1 MKLFFLDSMKFN
13 VDTLNTIL
21 IIVSLILAYLLPF
34 ELFLISYA
42 ILGPLHY
49 ITEINW
55 IQNKKYFVKGKYW
68 LQLCIVFSLIVAVPA
83 LVDLNIIESYLSE
96 DLLNMANNVR
106 PYSNMAIFLC
116 LVIAYSLLFI
126 KKDYLRVLVI
136 SIMAVLSFILVNES
150 TFSLVV
156 GILLPT
162 LIHVYLFTLLFMWYG
177 TLKKNS
183 KVGSFNVVLL
193 MVIPFVIYLIPSQE
207 SWRKL
212 SEYVINTYVESNFYL
227 LNVYVSKLIGAS
239 DGTNFNFSDVITRKI
254 QLFISFA
261 YTYHYLNWFSKTTV
275 IGWHKNIN
283 TRKLILLLVIWISS
297 IALYAYNFKLGL
309 ILLLFLSFM
318 HVYLEFPIN
327 IISIREISK
336 HYFAKLNNV
345 KEN

>member
-1 MKLFFLDSMKFN
+1 MKFN
-13 VDTLNTIL
+13 TDTLNTLL
-21 IIVSLILAYLLPF
+21 IIVSLILAYMLPF

-55 IQNKKYFVKGKYW
+55 IQNKKYFVKEKYW
-68 LQLCIVFSLIVAVPA
+68 LQLCVVFALIVAVPA
-83 LVDLNIIESYLSE
+83 LVDLKIVESYLSE
-96 DLLNMANNVR
+96 NLLKITNSIR
-106 PYSNMAIFLC
+106 SYSNMAIFLC

-126 KKDYLRVLVI
+126 KKVYFRFIVVA
-136 SIMAVLSFILVNES
+136 IMAILSFILVNES
-150 TFSLVV
+150 TFNLVV

-177 TLKKNS
+177 TLKKSS

-193 MVIPFVIYLIPSQE
+193 MLIPFVIYLLPYQD

-212 SEYVINTYVESNFYL
+212 SEYVTNTYVESNFYL

-239 DGTNFNFSDVITRKI
+239 DGTNFNFSDIITRKI

-283 TRKLILLLVIWISS
+283 ASKLILLLVIWISS
-297 IALYAYNFKLGL
+297 VALYAYNFKLGL

-318 HVYLEFPIN
+318 HVFLEFPIN

-336 HYFAKLNNV
+336 HYITKLNNV

>member
-1 MKLFFLDSMKFN
+1 MKFN

-49 ITEINW
+49 VTEINW
-55 IQNKKYFVKGKYW
+55 IQNKKYFVKGKFW
-68 LQLCIVFSLIVAVPA
+68 LQLCIVFALIVAVPA
-83 LVDLNIIESYLSE
+83 LVDLNIVESYLSE
-96 DLLNMANNVR
+96 DLLNMANNLR

-126 KKDYLRVLVI
+126 KKVYLRVLVI
-136 SIMAVLSFILVNES
+136 SIMTALSFILVNES

-183 KVGSFNVVLL
+183 KVGSFNVVFL

-212 SEYVINTYVESNFYL
+212 SDYVINTYVESNFYL

-318 HVYLEFPIN
+318 HVFLEFPIN

>member
-1 MKLFFLDSMKFN
+1 MKFN

-68 LQLCIVFSLIVAVPA
+68 LQLCILFALIVAVPA
-83 LVDLNIIESYLSE
+83 LVDLNIVESYLSE
-96 DLLNMANNVR
+96 DLLNMVNNVR

-126 KKDYLRVLVI
+126 KKVYLRVLVI

-177 TLKKNS
+177 TLRKNS
-183 KVGSFNVVLL
+183 KVGSFNVVFL

-283 TRKLILLLVIWISS
+283 TRKLIFLLVIWISS

-318 HVYLEFPIN
+318 HVFLEFPIN

-336 HYFAKLNNV
+336 HYITKLNNV

>member
-1 MKLFFLDSMKFN
+1 MKFN

-49 ITEINW
+49 VTEINW
-55 IQNKKYFVKGKYW
+55 IQNKKYFVKGKFW
-68 LQLCIVFSLIVAVPA
+68 LQLCIVFALIVAVPA
-83 LVDLNIIESYLSE
+83 LVDLNIVESYLSE
-96 DLLNMANNVR
+96 DLLNMANNLR
-106 PYSNMAIFLC
+106 PYSNMVIFLC

-126 KKDYLRVLVI
+126 KKVYLRVLVI
-136 SIMAVLSFILVNES
+136 SIMTALSFILVNES

-183 KVGSFNVVLL
+183 KVGSFNVVFL

-212 SEYVINTYVESNFYL
+212 SDYVINTYVESNFYL

-318 HVYLEFPIN
+318 HVFLEFPIN

>member
-1 MKLFFLDSMKFN
+1 MKFN

-68 LQLCIVFSLIVAVPA
+68 LQLCILFALIVAVPA
-83 LVDLNIIESYLSE
+83 LVDLNIVESYLSE
-96 DLLNMANNVR
+96 DLLNMVNNVR

-126 KKDYLRVLVI
+126 KKVYLRVLVI

-177 TLKKNS
+177 TLRKNS
-183 KVGSFNVVLL
+183 KVGSFNVVFL

-283 TRKLILLLVIWISS
+283 TRKLIFLLVIWISS

-318 HVYLEFPIN
+318 HVFLEFPIN